1 MEDSEKGQTRCT
13 ECGNII
19 NDGEQRFCCRECDNH
34 CFCSSCNALVSKQG
48 VLKHELY
55 ADWHTTEI
63 HKDKV
68 RTAKTVAD
76 LVSSSFAEFSQRR
89 CIGQRSAPNCDF
101 SWTTCAQTREMV
113 EHFVAGAVQ
122 CVKGCAHGSFACIC
136 GRNTTDWFVADWG
149 FALCGIPT
157 AAIHHIIGDKS
168 TATTILNKTGATVV
182 VCQREYTK
190 TFVELRKSTCP
201 TLLSIIQ
208 MGPLD
213 EEQKRERDQLGEIY
227 TLGELVSYG
236 AQHPL
241 TPEKAAGLRPGPKDI
256 YTVVFTSGSTG
267 IPKGVPFSHELYTR
281 DVARHLGSKGLLV
294 TISADSLAHISD
306 RQMVLITLCSG
317 GYSGMCALPENAF
330 DDIRAVRP
338 TFLSYTP
345 RFWGIVYQE
354 FTKTWLQHKQK
365 YLEEHKDRPSPQELN
380 TIYNQ
385 CLQGARDSLGGRVNK
400 VTVGGAFCS
409 TQIKAFLKEVWGD
422 DRALEGY
429 GLTETSSVCDD
440 SGRIYPD
447 VEWSIVDCPELG
459 YTTNDMPFPRGEL
472 LVRTECMADHY
483 FSGSSDISTKEP
495 VEENES
501 YERNGFFHTGD
512 IVELI
517 GLSQVRLIDRRKAVF
532 KLAQGEFVSPQKVE
546 ECLATSVLLKSVFVT
561 TASAEDYDQ
570 CSVLAVAVPDMSVL
584 RERLKNVTKCNPGH
598 EQIDQMSDEELCKSD
613 IAIIAVMND
622 MRTTAAT
629 GKLRSFE
636 TPGAVLLDPHP
647 WSQEEG
653 TVTASGKMC
662 RPALK
667 LKYKEAISKLARDTK
682 NPSTVWKR
690 EPETANI
697 EGVSDALKQVFGYEV
712 PIQDG
717 VAQSFISAGGDSLQ
731 AVRLASILKETCGM
745 VVSPGS
751 LLTNPVSKTSEVSEK
766 KEENKEASQDHNKAL
781 FEQFQQD
788 ANMSVVPPSFPATLG
803 TRREVV
809 LLTGATGFLGCHL
822 LQAIL
827 SEDKECL
834 VICLIRKQPDESKD
848 DTEKGERLMKT
859 MSRFEISLSDE
870 DKERVAIAV
879 CDISEPYLGLDAAA
893 YVVLASKITRVVHA
907 AAQVNHV
914 KEYELLRRDN
924 VLGTFNILQL
934 AVNACCRHFCF
945 VSTSGVLYDGSPY
958 ALSQLCIAGG
968 YEQTKRVCELMCAKN
983 CKEHRITFTIVR
995 PGLLSWN
1002 SKTGAYNEKDWLSHW
1017 IRGCSQLGCAPETP
1031 KCYLHIV
1038 PVDFAADFIAH
1049 VHRNKITEDRALTLI
1064 NTQHVLPMPELL
1076 STLATLATKSTT
1088 KSTLL
1093 DGMKTLSQQ
1102 ISFNVWRDYLH
1113 FTLDHTQS
1121 DKRRVDIE
1129 ALLLFDENPP
1139 SDGPQQQKGFTYN
1152 LTYPEVGEDYISK
1165 LFHYLAGQEESQ

>member
-1 MEDSEKGQTRCT
+1 MDRVE
-13 ECGNII
+13 
-19 NDGEQRFCCRECDNH
+19 
-34 CFCSSCNALVSKQG
+34 
-48 VLKHELY
+48 
-55 ADWHTTEI
+55 
-63 HKDKV
+63 
-68 RTAKTVAD
+68 TAKTVAD
-76 LVSSSFAEFSQRR
+76 LVSSSFVEFAQRR
-89 CIGQRSAPNCDF
+89 CIGQRSAPGGDF
-101 SWTTCAQTREMV
+101 AWKTYAQTRERV
-113 EHFVAGAVQ
+113 EQFLAGAVQ
-122 CVKGCAHGSFACIC
+122 CVKGCARGSFACIC
-136 GRNTTDWFVADWG
+136 GRNATDWFIADWG

-168 TATTILNKTGATVV
+168 TATTILNKTRATVV

-190 TFVELRKSTCP
+190 TFVELRKGTCP
-201 TLLSIIQ
+201 ALLSIIQ
-208 MGPLD
+208 MEPLD
-213 EEQKRERDQLGEIY
+213 EEQKREGLDEIY
-227 TLGELVSYG
+227 TLDELVSYG
-236 AQHPL
+236 VKHPL
-241 TPEKAAGLRPGPKDI
+241 TPEKIAELRPGPKDI

-281 DVARHLGSKGLLV
+281 DVVRHLGNKGLLV
-294 TISADSLAHISD
+294 VISTDSLAHISD
-306 RQMVLITLCSG
+306 RQSVLITLCSG
-317 GYSGMCALPENAF
+317 GYSGMCASPENAF

-345 RFWGIVYQE
+345 RFWGIVHQE
-354 FTKTWLQHKQK
+354 FTKTWLQHKQQ
-365 YLEEHKDRPSPQELN
+365 YLDEHKDRVSPQELN
-380 TIYNQ
+380 AIYNQ
-385 CLQGARDSLGGRVNK
+385 CLQGVRDSLGGRVNK

-409 TQIKAFLKEVWGD
+409 AQIKAFLKEVWGD

-447 VEWSIVDCPELG
+447 VEWSIIDCPELG

-483 FSGSSDISTKEP
+483 FSGSSDDSKKEP
-495 VEENES
+495 TEENDS
-501 YERNGFFHTGD
+501 YEMNGFFHTGD

-546 ECLATSVLLKSVFVT
+546 ECLASSVLLKSVFVT

-570 CSVLAVAVPDMSVL
+570 CSVLAVAVPDMSIL
-584 RERLKNVTKCNPGH
+584 RERLKNTTIHNHDHKQV
-598 EQIDQMSDEELCKSD
+598 DQMSDEELCQSD
-613 IAIIAVMND
+613 AAVIAVMND

-636 TPGAVLLDPHP
+636 IPGAVLLDPHP
-647 WSQEEG
+647 WSQDEG
-653 TVTASGKMC
+653 TVTTSGKMC

-667 LKYKEAISKLARDTK
+667 LKYKEAINKLARDTK
-682 NPSTVWKR
+682 KAGTVWTR
-690 EPETANI
+690 GPETANM
-697 EGVSDALKQVFGYEV
+697 EGVSDALKQVFGYDV

-751 LLTNPVSKTSEVSEK
+751 LLMNSEPTTSELSEK
-766 KEENKEASQDHNKAL
+766 QKEESQEVPQDHNRAL
-781 FEQFQQD
+781 FELFQQD
-788 ANMSVVPPSFPATLG
+788 ANMSVVPPAFPAILG
-803 TRREVV
+803 TRKEVV

-827 SEDKECL
+827 SDDKECL

-848 DTEKGERLMKT
+848 EAEKGKRLMKT
-859 MSRFEISLSDE
+859 MSRFGISLSDD

-879 CDISEPYLGLDAAA
+879 CDISEQYLGLDAST

-914 KEYELLRRDN
+914 KEYEQLRRDN
-924 VLGTFNILQL
+924 VLGTLNVLQL
-934 AVNACCRHFCF
+934 AADARCRHFCF
-945 VSTSGVLYDGSPY
+945 ISTSGVLYDGSPY
-958 ALSQLCIAGG
+958 ALSQLCVAGG
-968 YEQTKRVCELMCAKN
+968 YEQTKRVCEFMCAKN
-983 CKEHRITFTIVR
+983 CKEHRITFTIMR

-1002 SKTGAYNEKDWLSHW
+1002 SQTGAYNEKDWLSHW
-1017 IRGCSQLGCAPETP
+1017 IRGCAQLGCAPETP

-1049 VHRNKITEDRALTLI
+1049 LHTNKITDNRALTLT
-1064 NTQHVLPMPELL
+1064 NSRHVLPMQELL
-1076 STLATLATKSTT
+1076 STLAELATKSTT
-1088 KSTLL
+1088 ESTLM
-1093 DGMKTLSQQ
+1093 DGMRTLSQP
-1102 ISFNVWRDYLH
+1102 ISFNVWREYLH
-1113 FTLDHTQS
+1113 FTLDHTQGDS
-1121 DKRRVDIE
+1121 RRVDIE

-1139 SDGPQQQKGFTYN
+1139 SDGPQQQKAFAYN
-1152 LTYPEVGEDYISK
+1152 MTYPEVGEEYISK
-1165 LFHYLAGQEESQ
+1165 LFHYLAKQEGGQ